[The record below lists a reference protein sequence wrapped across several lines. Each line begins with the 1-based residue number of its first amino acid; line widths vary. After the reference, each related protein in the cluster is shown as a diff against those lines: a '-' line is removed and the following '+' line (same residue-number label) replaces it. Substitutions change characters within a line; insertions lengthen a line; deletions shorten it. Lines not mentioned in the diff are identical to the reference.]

1 MSKAKSLAVK
11 LKEETK
17 SLKDQI
23 NALVAEKEAQLI
35 KSASLTEKVMYF
47 VEELPRAVTEEL
59 LFKGYNFNNQD
70 KAWKRFLSRL
80 AEHAIGFELAEEVG
94 GDTEEDG
101 STYFKVYA
109 FSDGVTECWIKFD
122 GWYSSYDG
130 SELRSYFPVK
140 PEVKQVTV
148 FEKV

>member
-35 KSASLTEKVMYF
+35 KNASLTDKVMYF
-47 VEELPRAVTEEL
+47 VEEMPRSTTEEV
-59 LFKGYNFNNQD
+59 LFKGYNNGTHD
-70 KAWKRFLSRL
+70 KAFQKFKVRLS
-80 AEHAIGFELAEEVG
+80 EHTIGYELVEAVG

-101 STYFKVYA
+101 STYFKVYN

>member
-1 MSKAKSLAVK
+1 MTKAKSLSVK

-35 KSASLTEKVMYF
+35 KSASLTDKVMYF
-47 VEELPRAVTEEL
+47 IEEMPRSVTEET
-59 LFKGYNFNNQD
+59 LFKGYSNQD
-70 KAWKRFLSRL
+70 KLFLRFKARL
-80 AEHAIGFELAEEVG
+80 AEQKIGFSLSESVG

-101 STYFKVYA
+101 NTYFKVYR
-109 FSDGVTECWIKFD
+109 FTDNITECWIKFD

-130 SELRSYFPVK
+130 AELRSYFPVR
-140 PEVKQVTV
+140 PQVKEIVV

>member
-1 MSKAKSLAVK
+1 MTKAKSLAVK

-23 NALVAEKEAQLI
+23 NALVAEKEAELI
-35 KSASLTEKVMYF
+35 KSASLTDKVMYF
-47 VEELPRAVTEEL
+47 IEEMSRSTIEEA
-59 LFKGYNFNNQD
+59 LFKGNTYSRQD
-70 KAWKRFLSRL
+70 TLFQKFKARL
-80 AEHAIGFELAEEVG
+80 NEHAIGFELAEEVG

-101 STYFKVYA
+101 STYFKVYN
-109 FSDGVTECWIKFD
+109 FSDGVNECWIKFD

-130 SELRSYFPVK
+130 AELRVYFPVK
-140 PEVKQVTV
+140 PEVKQITV

>member
-35 KSASLTEKVMYF
+35 KNASLTDKVMYF
-47 VEELPRAVTEEL
+47 VEEMPRGVIEEL

-70 KAWKRFLSRL
+70 KSWKRFQSRL
-80 AEHAIGFELAEEVG
+80 TEHTIGFELAEEVG

-101 STYFKVYA
+101 NTYFKVYN
-109 FSDGVTECWIKFD
+109 FSDGVNECWIKFD

-148 FEKV
+148 FEKI

>member
-1 MSKAKSLAVK
+1 MSKAKSLSVK

-35 KSASLTEKVMYF
+35 KDAYLTDKVMYF
-47 VEELPRAVTEEL
+47 IEEMPRGVTEEI
-59 LFKGYNFNNQD
+59 LFKGYNNGSTD
-70 KAWKRFLSRL
+70 KSYQKFKSRC
-80 AEHAIGFELAEEVG
+80 ASFKIGFELVESVG

-101 STYFKVYA
+101 STYFKVYH

-140 PEVKQVTV
+140 PEVKQITV

>member
-1 MSKAKSLAVK
+1 MSKAKSLSVK

-35 KSASLTEKVMYF
+35 KDASLTDKVMYF
-47 VEELPRAVTEEL
+47 VEEMPRSTTEET
-59 LFKGYNFNNQD
+59 LFKGYSNQD
-70 KAWKRFLSRL
+70 KLLQKFKARL
-80 AEHAIGFELAEEVG
+80 NEHAIGFELAEEVG

-101 STYFKVYA
+101 STYFKVYR
-109 FSDGVTECWIKFD
+109 FSDNVNECWIKFD

-140 PEVKQVTV
+140 PVVKQVTV
-148 FEKV
+148 FEMVK

>member
-23 NALVAEKEAQLI
+23 NALVAEKEAELI
-35 KSASLTEKVMYF
+35 KSASLTDKVMYF
-47 VEELPRAVTEEL
+47 IESKMNRSTIEET
-59 LFKGYNFNNQD
+59 LFKGYNNQAKEFLNF
-70 KAWKRFLSRL
+70 KAQLS
-80 AEHAIGFELAEEVG
+80 AHNIGYELAEEVG

-101 STYFKVYA
+101 STYFKVYN
-109 FSDGVTECWIKFD
+109 FSDGVNECWIKFD

-140 PEVKQVTV
+140 PVIKQVTV
-148 FEKV
+148 FEMVK

>member
-1 MSKAKSLAVK
+1 MSKAKSLSVK

-35 KSASLTEKVMYF
+35 KDASLTDKVMYF
-47 VEELPRAVTEEL
+47 IEEIPRSTIEEA
-59 LFKGYNFNNQD
+59 LFKGNTYSRED
-70 KAWKRFLSRL
+70 KLFQKFKARL
-80 AEHAIGFELAEEVG
+80 TTHSINFELAEEVG

-101 STYFKVYA
+101 STYFKVYN

-130 SELRSYFPVK
+130 SELRSYFPVR

-148 FEKV
+148 FEKI

>member
-35 KSASLTEKVMYF
+35 KSASLTDKVMYF
-47 VEELPRAVTEEL
+47 VEEMPRSVIEET
-59 LFKGYNFNNQD
+59 LFKGYNNQD
-70 KAWKRFLSRL
+70 KLFQRFKTRL
-80 AEHAIGFELAEEVG
+80 NDHAIGFELAEEVG

-101 STYFKVYA
+101 STYFKVYN
-109 FSDGVTECWIKFD
+109 FSDGVNECWIKFD

-140 PEVKQVTV
+140 PVIKQVTV
-148 FEKV
+148 FEMVK

>member
-23 NALVAEKEAQLI
+23 NALVAEKEAELI
-35 KSASLTEKVMYF
+35 KNASLTDKVMYF
-47 VEELPRAVTEEL
+47 VEELPRSTTEEV
-59 LFKGYNFNNQD
+59 LFKGYGNGVHD
-70 KAWKRFLSRL
+70 KAFQKFKARL
-80 AEHAIGFELAEEVG
+80 TAHSIGYELVESVG

-101 STYFKVYA
+101 STYFKVYN
-109 FSDGVTECWIKFD
+109 FSDGVNECWIKFD

-130 SELRSYFPVK
+130 AELRVYFPVK

>member
-1 MSKAKSLAVK
+1 MTKAKSLAVK

-35 KSASLTEKVMYF
+35 KDASLTDKVLYF
-47 VEELPRAVTEEL
+47 LEEMPRSTTEET
-59 LFKGYNFNNQD
+59 LFKGYNNQD
-70 KAWKRFLSRL
+70 KLFQKFKARC
-80 AEHAIGFELAEEVG
+80 ATHNIGFELIESVG

-101 STYFKVYA
+101 STYFKVYH

-140 PEVKQVTV
+140 PEVKQITV

>member
-17 SLKDQI
+17 SLKAQI
-23 NALVAEKEAQLI
+23 NALVAEKEAELI
-35 KSASLTEKVMYF
+35 KSASLTDKVMYF
-47 VEELPRAVTEEL
+47 IEEMSRSTIEEAL
-59 LFKGYNFNNQD
+59 LKGNTYCRQDTLFQKFK
-70 KAWKRFLSRL
+70 ARL

>member
-1 MSKAKSLAVK
+1 MSKAKSLSVK

-35 KSASLTEKVMYF
+35 KDASLTDKVMYF
-47 VEELPRAVTEEL
+47 IEEIPRSTIEEA
-59 LFKGYNFNNQD
+59 LFKGNTYSRED
-70 KAWKRFLSRL
+70 KLFQKFKARL
-80 AEHAIGFELAEEVG
+80 NEHAIGFELAEEVG

-101 STYFKVYA
+101 STYFKVYN
-109 FSDGVTECWIKFD
+109 FSDGVNECWIKFD

-148 FEKV
+148 FEKI